1 MHPPNEYAYFVAQQ
15 VNVYLKNGETR
26 ALQYLA
32 ERAHGLSY
40 GIALTE
46 EQHPKLSYRESHVL
60 PALGLEVSRF
70 AYRRRAF
77 WRGFDYYVDI
87 ARVSERGERW
97 VVRDLYLDVLVYEG
111 KRAEIV
117 DTDEYVAAMQ
127 EGHLGDEEAA
137 YALFTAHRLLN
148 GLAEHGYSLE
158 GWLRAQGVTLT
169 WRALAETGV
178 ADILI

>member
-1 MHPPNEYAYFVAQQ
+1 MHPVREYAYFPSQRLCVHVQG
-15 VNVYLKNGETR
+15 GETETPEH
-26 ALQYLA
+26 LYDTPY
-32 ERAHGLSY
+32 GLSY
-40 GIALTE
+40 GVAFTE
-46 EQHPKLSYRESHVL
+46 EQHPKLSSRESQVL

-87 ARVSERGERW
+87 ARVSERGDRW

-117 DTDEYVAAMQ
+117 DTDEYLAAVK
-127 EGHLGDEEAA
+127 EGHLSAEEAA
-137 YALFTAHRLLN
+137 YALFAAHKLLN
-148 GLAEHGYSLE
+148 GLAEQDYSLE

-169 WRALAETGV
+169 WRALAGTGV
-178 ADILI
+178 ADVLV